1 MLYDILLFIGYTL
14 EEVQPAKPHHHLT
27 YHVLDKLGYDLT
39 LHLHWI
45 DNAPDR
51 SRSKRSSLLNVSK
64 Y

>member
-39 LHLHWI
+39 LHLHWLDNRPDI
-45 DNAPDR
+45 DKGTLRPNTMPF
-51 SRSKRSSLLNVSK
+51 
-64 Y
+64 